1 MLSINNLAPSY
12 GVAKYGR
19 TTSSSNSLS
28 FSKTLQ
34 NTSKTPDS
42 NVIYGKG
49 MKVYLPNKDTVGSGC
64 DPRSGLSFIFKYAP
78 ESTEDNP
85 IMIAYG
91 FDENQEKFE
100 KKVAI
105 KDINPYNAT
114 LVEMK
119 AFESH
124 YKLDKVLFLSAFPP
138 TKTPATLNS
147 THNFISLC
155 ENQSQESRLLGDL
168 DWDDYYS
175 KTVNTIKRILS
186 TQKESLEKERNYLL
200 SLNRRI

>member
-1 MLSINNLAPSY
+1 MFVQSLAPSY
-12 GVAKYGR
+12 GVAKYGKI
-19 TTSSSNSLS
+19 TSSSNGLS

-49 MKVYLPNKDTVGSGC
+49 MKVYLPTKDTVGSGGSG
-64 DPRSGLSFIFKYAP
+64 SGLSFLLKYAP

-100 KKVAI
+100 KKVSI

-114 LVEMK
+114 LIEMT
-119 AFESH
+119 AFESY
-124 YKLDKVLFLSAFPP
+124 YKLDKGKWISALPP
-138 TKTPATLNS
+138 TKTQPTLNS
-147 THNFISLC
+147 THNFVSLC
-155 ENQSQESRLLGDL
+155 KDKIKEEQILGDFE
-168 DWDDYYS
+168 WTKFYE
-175 KTVNTIKRILS
+175 KTLSTIQNILS
-186 TQKESLEKERNYLL
+186 NQKDNLEKERNYLL